1 VSIGSANLDNRSF
14 ALNNELNLVFMDP
27 GIASRLIQV
36 FHEDLGFSR
45 PVSDGDLEQGVN
57 RFFYLPLLP
66 LRDQL

>member
-1 VSIGSANLDNRSF
+1 LIS
-14 ALNNELNLVFMDP
+14 VF
-27 GIASRLIQV
+27 Q
-36 FHEDLGFSR
+36 EDLKFSR